1 MLIAMAEV
9 LPPHMRQL
17 AEVATI
23 VAAAGATADWLYHL
37 KSDMCA
43 LRVIKDG
50 VISVPVMI
58 PADPDRDPELF
69 REALKRLETVV
80 ERMSR

>member
-1 MLIAMAEV
+1 MAEV

-37 KSDMCA
+37 KGDMCA

-50 VISVPVMI
+50 IISVPVMI

-69 REALKRLETVV
+69 REAVKRLEAVV

>member
-1 MLIAMAEV
+1 
-9 LPPHMRQL
+9 MRKL
-17 AEVATI
+17 AEIATI
-23 VAAAGATADWLYHL
+23 VAAAGAAVDWLYHL
-37 KSDMCA
+37 KGDMCA

-69 REALKRLETVV
+69 REAVKRLEAVV

>member
-1 MLIAMAEV
+1 
-9 LPPHMRQL
+9 MRQL
-17 AEVATI
+17 TEVAAI

-50 VISVPVMI
+50 IMSVPVMI

-69 REALKRLETVV
+69 REALKSLKVVTERLG
-80 ERMSR
+80 R

>member
-1 MLIAMAEV
+1 MTEG

-17 AEVATI
+17 AEVAAI
-23 VAAAGATADWLYHL
+23 VAAAGATADGPYHL
-37 KSDMCA
+37 KGDMCA

-50 VISVPVMI
+50 IISVPIMI
-58 PADPDRDPELF
+58 PANPDLDSELF
-69 REALKRLETVV
+69 REVLKRLEAVI

>member
-1 MLIAMAEV
+1 MRKRAEI
-9 LPPHMRQL
+9 
-17 AEVATI
+17 ATI

-37 KSDMCA
+37 KADVCA
-43 LRVIKDG
+43 LRVTKDG

-69 REALKRLETVV
+69 REAVKRLEAVV

>member
-1 MLIAMAEV
+1 MTEI
-9 LPPHMRQL
+9 LPPHMRKL
-17 AEVATI
+17 AEIATI

-37 KSDMCA
+37 KGDMCA
-43 LRVIKDG
+43 LRVIKGG

-69 REALKRLETVV
+69 REAVKRLEAVV

>member
-1 MLIAMAEV
+1 MTED

-17 AEVATI
+17 AEVAVI

-37 KSDMCA
+37 RGDMCA
-43 LRVIKDG
+43 LRVIKEG
-50 VISVPVMI
+50 IVSVPVMI
-58 PADPDRDPELF
+58 PASPDRDPELF
-69 REALKRLETVV
+69 REALKRLKTVI

>member
-1 MLIAMAEV
+1 
-9 LPPHMRQL
+9 MRQL

-23 VAAAGATADWLYHL
+23 VAAADATADWLYHL

-58 PADPDRDPELF
+58 PADPDRDPGLF
-69 REALKRLETVV
+69 REALKRLEAVV

>member
-1 MLIAMAEV
+1 M
-9 LPPHMRQL
+9 
-17 AEVATI
+17 
-23 VAAAGATADWLYHL
+23 
-37 KSDMCA
+37 SCSNA

-69 REALKRLETVV
+69 REALKRLEAVV
-80 ERMSR
+80 ERMSQ

>member
-1 MLIAMAEV
+1 
-9 LPPHMRQL
+9 MRQL
-17 AEVATI
+17 VEVATI

-37 KSDMCA
+37 KGDMCV

-50 VISVPVMI
+50 IISVPVMI
-58 PADPDRDPELF
+58 PANPDRDPDLF
-69 REALKRLETVV
+69 REALKRLEAVT

>member
-1 MLIAMAEV
+1 
-9 LPPHMRQL
+9 
-17 AEVATI
+17 
-23 VAAAGATADWLYHL
+23 
-37 KSDMCA
+37 MCA

-50 VISVPVMI
+50 IISVPVMI

-69 REALKRLETVV
+69 REALKRLEAVV

>member
-1 MLIAMAEV
+1 MTEG

-17 AEVATI
+17 TEVAAI

-50 VISVPVMI
+50 IMSVPVMI

-69 REALKRLETVV
+69 REALKSLKVVTERLG
-80 ERMSR
+80 R

>member
-1 MLIAMAEV
+1 MSEI

-23 VAAAGATADWLYHL
+23 VAAAGATADWQYHL
-37 KSDMCA
+37 KGDMCA

-50 VISVPVMI
+50 VISVP
-58 PADPDRDPELF
+58 
-69 REALKRLETVV
+69 
-80 ERMSR
+80 S